1 MVKKSFISNANKK
14 ATENFGQSK
23 IYAIVDTLNSC
34 GFHCKID
41 PTIKD
46 EKFSTRNKIRN
57 PDVVLTFD
65 GMIAILESDGK
76 VHGSLECPTKSTNE
90 RNKDFERTNRQY
102 ILINHEQ
109 VKVLKQVL
117 GIVAKDEDLVHFIS
131 AYRACEEYCKH
142 QAQRELKAEND
153 QWRYYLAV

>member
-1 MVKKSFISNANKK
+1 
-14 ATENFGQSK
+14 
-23 IYAIVDTLNSC
+23 
-34 GFHCKID
+34 
-41 PTIKD
+41 
-46 EKFSTRNKIRN
+46 
-57 PDVVLTFD
+57 
-65 GMIAILESDGK
+65 MIAILESDGK

-153 QWRYYLAV
+153 Q

>member
-1 MVKKSFISNANKK
+1 MRGKKSFITNASKK

-34 GFHCKID
+34 GFHCKIE
-41 PTIKD
+41 PTIED
-46 EKFSTRNKIRN
+46 ENFSTRNKIRN
-57 PDVVLTFD
+57 PDIIVKFD
-65 GMIAILESDGK
+65 DMDVILESDGK
-76 VHGSLECPTKSTNE
+76 VHGSLECPTKSTTE

-131 AYRACEEYCKH
+131 AYRACEEYSKH
-142 QAQRELKAEND
+142 IAKKEIKK
-153 QWRYYLAV
+153 

>member
-34 GFHCKID
+34 GFHCKIE

-90 RNKDFERTNRQY
+90 RNIDDNK
-102 ILINHEQ
+102 
-109 VKVLKQVL
+109 LKIEV
-117 GIVAKDEDLVHFIS
+117 ID
-131 AYRACEEYCKH
+131 
-142 QAQRELKAEND
+142 END
-153 QWRYYLAV
+153 EHKEKDN